1 MVWTHGDAR
10 VLIDPHYGACG
21 RVRGSSLLPCGGFLP
36 GSSSRLSWP
45 PAAHERGWRAAVTAW
60 IARVSSRIWLEM
72 CSSCS
77 FCCSSSRTICHW

>member
-36 GSSSRLSWP
+36 RHRPACHGHLRLMS
-45 PAAHERGWRAAVTAW
+45 AAGVPR
-60 IARVSSRIWLEM
+60 
-72 CSSCS
+72 
-77 FCCSSSRTICHW
+77 